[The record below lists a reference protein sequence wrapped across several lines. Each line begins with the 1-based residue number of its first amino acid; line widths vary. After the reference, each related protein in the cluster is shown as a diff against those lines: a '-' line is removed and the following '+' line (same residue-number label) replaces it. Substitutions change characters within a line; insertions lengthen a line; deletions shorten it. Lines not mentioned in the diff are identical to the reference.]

1 MIQQIYKYESVA
13 VGKSWCFSSIR
24 YDKIA
29 NIGNVNPG
37 MVAVGER
44 DWNFGGKGS
53 HWVPQLSELESI
65 SWHAQKFPDGLLV
78 DLGTI

>member
-1 MIQQIYKYESVA
+1 MA
-13 VGKSWCFSSIR
+13 PF
-24 YDKIA
+24 DMNKIT

-53 HWVPQLSELESI
+53 HWVPCHGVQSQFHGVLTNGPLMDFLALEI
-65 SWHAQKFPDGLLV
+65 
-78 DLGTI
+78 LGT